1 MKALVLKSLFFVLAL
16 VVTISIAPGEA
27 HASQS
32 RKSVCKVVTNDI
44 GTIIGQGRSPAAAF
58 EDAATQCFDRRER
71 LYKMSKGGNVDEE
84 SGLVMIDLC
93 ANIKCG

>member
-1 MKALVLKSLFFVLAL
+1 MKTLALKALFFVLAL
-16 VVTISIAPGEA
+16 VVTLSIAPGEA
-27 HASQS
+27 HAAQS

-44 GTIIGQGRSPAAAF
+44 GTIIGQGRNPAAAF
-58 EDAATQCFDRRER
+58 EDAAIQCFDRREC
-71 LYKMSKGGNVDEE
+71 LYKMSKGSNVDEE